1 MERYSLHRRRRKT
14 ALLEDTSSDSE
25 ATVDRAWLG
34 SEPAVTKSKKIKARR
49 HYTVGRELVL
59 SLSCEPDRLI
69 SKLLALSKS
78 AAGFSFG
85 SLSLSGVQPE
95 SRLDSR

>member
-1 MERYSLHRRRRKT
+1 
-14 ALLEDTSSDSE
+14 
-25 ATVDRAWLG
+25 VDRAWLG

-49 HYTVGRELVL
+49 HYYTVGRELVL

-85 SLSLSGVQPE
+85 SLALSGVQPE